1 MNENTVQ
8 NSSASEQIIN
18 KSDTTP
24 SDIKLKQSQE
34 NTLLAA
40 GCLFVVMAIIISL
53 WNWNFAIGIGAAFVI
68 TLIYIIMVSCV
79 FEGKCHVKFTASSLN
94 TNFDDQIHRTSDYES
109 KISDD
114 FTRIQIYDPSSNRD
128 YGSINPATGLP
139 MINGLSGMD
148 YAGNSYGTK
157 IS

>member
-53 WNWNFAIGIGAAFVI
+53 WNWSFVIGIGTAFII
-68 TLIYIIMVSCV
+68 TLLYIIMVSCV
-79 FEGKCHVKFTASSLN
+79 FEGKCHLKFTASSLN
-94 TNFDDQIHRTSDYES
+94 MNFDDQMHRPSDYGVNTVDNFTS
-109 KISDD
+109 ASTYDLFSD
-114 FTRIQIYDPSSNRD
+114 RRCDP
-128 YGSINPATGLP
+128 INPTSGLP
-139 MINGLSGMD
+139 MIGGTGGRD
-148 YAGNSYGTK
+148 YAGNPFGTNL
-157 IS
+157 